1 MFCPNCGQPMPP
13 VEAAVEPAP
22 VEVTDEESVEK
33 RLSVP
38 PDPQRFVLG
47 VAYPASR
54 KDGHSEWASP
64 ESVEKAAW
72 DFAREGRRVG
82 FFHAGS
88 DTEGH
93 IDVCESYIYRG
104 PDWVIK
110 DISGNE
116 QTIRA
121 GDWMLGGIAD
131 EPAFDTIISEAAD
144 GWSIDGRA
152 RRRFSP
158 LPPVR

>member
-1 MFCPNCGQPMPP
+1 MP
-13 VEAAVEPAP
+13 VIAAAVEPEP
-22 VEVTDEESVEK
+22 VPDEAVVTK

-38 PDPQRFVLG
+38 EHPKRYVLG
-47 VAYPASR
+47 CAYPASR
-54 KDGHSEWASP
+54 PDGHHEWASP

-72 DFAREGRRVG
+72 AFAQGGRRVG

-88 DTEGH
+88 ETEGH

-104 PDWVIK
+104 PNWVLK
-110 DISGNE
+110 DIGGNE

-131 EPAFDTIISEAAD
+131 EPAFDMIISESAD
-144 GWSIDGRA
+144 GWSIDGQA
-152 RRRFSP
+152 RRRSRP
-158 LPPVR
+158 LPL